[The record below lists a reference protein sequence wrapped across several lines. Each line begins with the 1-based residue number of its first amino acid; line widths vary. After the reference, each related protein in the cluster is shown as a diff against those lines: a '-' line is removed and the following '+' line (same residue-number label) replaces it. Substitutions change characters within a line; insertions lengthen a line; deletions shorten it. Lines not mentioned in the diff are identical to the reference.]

1 MEGKN
6 KDIIKL
12 HQDKWESSEKLNFNE
27 GTESWTF
34 GAIIQYT
41 NSEMIYHHS
50 KRFKNWFSHYDKI
63 VMDISGYTA
72 RKKNIIRKC
81 FQKTQQKIGFLGKIF
96 EKELF

>member
-1 MEGKN
+1 
-6 KDIIKL
+6 
-12 HQDKWESSEKLNFNE
+12 
-27 GTESWTF
+27 
-34 GAIIQYT
+34 
-41 NSEMIYHHS
+41 MIYHHS